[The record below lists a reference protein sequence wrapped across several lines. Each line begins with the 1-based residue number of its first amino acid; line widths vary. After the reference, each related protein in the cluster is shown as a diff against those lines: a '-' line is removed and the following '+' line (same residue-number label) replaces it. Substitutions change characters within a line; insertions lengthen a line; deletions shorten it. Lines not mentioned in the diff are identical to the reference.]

1 MGCDQQRV
9 SVAPSL
15 PPRTN
20 FQSAGNPAR
29 GQLNIAPL
37 VFWMLNAQVETSGAT
52 PAQPACKRYGVASG
66 SGRDHIKHRLSL
78 GLFPCRVLP
87 THVQ

>member
-20 FQSAGNPAR
+20 FQGAGNPAR
-29 GQLNIAPL
+29 SQPNIAPL
-37 VFWMLNAQVETSGAT
+37 VFWMLNA
-52 PAQPACKRYGVASG
+52 
-66 SGRDHIKHRLSL
+66 
-78 GLFPCRVLP
+78 
-87 THVQ
+87 